1 MASHSIDLKQPQ
13 GRELLGGDL
22 LAQCLHQLGV
32 RTIFGLHGGH
42 LDAFLMGCSDAG
54 IELIDTRHETV
65 AVQAAEGYAKVSGNT
80 GCCFVTAN
88 SGFCNGLPGLA
99 TAFADR
105 SPVFC
110 VTSSPPLRDA
120 ETNALQ
126 GFHDQV
132 VLSKPV
138 TKFAHRITNVGEIP
152 RITSLAWRTASSG
165 TPGPVLVDFPID
177 VLFTPVENESIAWGN
192 VTGPL
197 VTLPGPDPAA
207 IGQIAT
213 LLERAERS
221 VIIVGTGA
229 RGAVDEI
236 VALSDA
242 ISIPV
247 FHSPKYSTGIPVT
260 HPFHAG
266 SALGLGV
273 LAATGKPQ
281 PDVVLLLGA
290 RTGFLLGGRSGAIVP
305 TSSCKVVQVDIDGS
319 EIGRSQHI
327 DLGIVSDIKLA
338 VSALHRVVSQNR
350 SRYKTKEAWIRT
362 ALGLKSFRAPH
373 NESEPK
379 IDEQNGHL
387 HPYHAIKKLYHYIP
401 DGSIVCIDGGEAG
414 GWAMQNLPE
423 ASASLSM
430 TCTGY
435 LGFLGNG
442 WGYSLGAAVADR
454 SKLVLNIQG
463 DGSAGFH
470 LAELDTFK
478 KFNLRILTVVVNNEV
493 WGMSLA
499 GQDIIY
505 GDTTKARP
513 ASKLNKTTRY
523 DIIAQ
528 GFGIPGLLIDAT
540 ASLPQSPL
548 DTRRK
553 SFLELGSKDEERWQK
568 ALNALGDAV
577 DEIVQSD
584 GPGLIDLRVSPRPHQ
599 DMTKS
604 MVGMTSDPDVIVVP
618 YYDNLPR
625 PYYKGKG
632 KKEDGEAR
640 RDSGAQAD
648 GARVD
653 ITQGAY

>member
-1 MASHSIDLKQPQ
+1 MAPHSIELKHPK

-32 RTIFGLHGGH
+32 RTVFGLHGGH

-120 ETNALQ
+120 ETNCLQ

-132 VLSKPV
+132 VLAKPV
-138 TKFAHRITNVGEIP
+138 TKFAHRVTNVGEIP
-152 RITSLAWRTASSG
+152 RITSLAWRMASSG

-177 VLFTPVENESIAWGN
+177 VLFTPVEKESIAWGN

-197 VTLPGPDPAA
+197 VTMPGPDPAA
-207 IGQIAT
+207 IDQIAS
-213 LLERAERS
+213 LLQEAERPA
-221 VIIVGTGA
+221 IIVGTGA
-229 RGAVDEI
+229 RSAVDDI
-236 VALSDA
+236 VALADA

-247 FHSPKYSTGIPVT
+247 FHSPKFSTGIPT
-260 HPFHAG
+260 NHSFHAG
-266 SALGLGV
+266 SALNLGL

-281 PDVVLLLGA
+281 PDLVLLLGA

-305 TSSCKVVQVDIDGS
+305 TSSCKIVQIDIDGT
-319 EIGRSQHI
+319 EIGRSEHV

-338 VSALHRVVSQNR
+338 VSALNRAVSQDN
-350 SRYKTKEAWIRT
+350 SKYKTKEAWIRT
-362 ALGLKSFRAPH
+362 ALGLKSFRASH

-379 IDEQNGHL
+379 IDETNGHL
-387 HPYHAIKKLYHYIP
+387 HPYHAVKKLFQFIP
-401 DGSIVCIDGGEAG
+401 NGSIICIDGGEVG
-414 GWAMQNLPE
+414 GWALQNLPE

-430 TCTGY
+430 VCTGY

-454 SKLVLNIQG
+454 SRLVLNIQG

-470 LAELDTFK
+470 LAELDTFR
-478 KFNLRILTVVVNNEV
+478 KFNLRVLTVVVNNEV

-499 GQDIIY
+499 GQDMIY
-505 GDTTKARP
+505 GDTTTVRP
-513 ASKLNKTTRY
+513 ASRLNKSTRY

-528 GFGIPGLLIDAT
+528 GFGLPGLLVDAT

-548 DTRRK
+548 DPRRT
-553 SFLELGSKDEERWQK
+553 SFLDRGSSDETRAQK
-568 ALNALGDAV
+568 ALNALGDAI
-577 DEIVQSD
+577 DEVVQSE
-584 GPGLIDLRVSPRPHQ
+584 GPGLIDLRVSNRPHQ

-632 KKEDGEAR
+632 KVGEEGER
-640 RDSGAQAD
+640 RDSGAQQ
-648 GARVD
+648 GVGQG
-653 ITQGAY
+653 IEQGAY

>member
-1 MASHSIDLKQPQ
+1 M
-13 GRELLGGDL
+13 
-22 LAQCLHQLGV
+22 
-32 RTIFGLHGGH
+32 T
-42 LDAFLMGCSDAG
+42 
-54 IELIDTRHETV
+54 
-65 AVQAAEGYAKVSGNT
+65 
-80 GCCFVTAN
+80 
-88 SGFCNGLPGLA
+88 
-99 TAFADR
+99 
-105 SPVFC
+105 
-110 VTSSPPLRDA
+110 
-120 ETNALQ
+120 
-126 GFHDQV
+126 
-132 VLSKPV
+132 
-138 TKFAHRITNVGEIP
+138 
-152 RITSLAWRTASSG
+152 
-165 TPGPVLVDFPID
+165 
-177 VLFTPVENESIAWGN
+177 
-192 VTGPL
+192 
-197 VTLPGPDPAA
+197 
-207 IGQIAT
+207 
-213 LLERAERS
+213 
-221 VIIVGTGA
+221 
-229 RGAVDEI
+229 
-236 VALSDA
+236 LSDA

-247 FHSPKYSTGIPVT
+247 FHSPKYSTGIPAT

-338 VSALHRVVSQNR
+338 VSALYRVVSQNS

-470 LAELDTFK
+470 LAELDTYK

-625 PYYKGKG
+625 PYYKGKR
-632 KKEDGEAR
+632 KKGEGESR

-648 GARVD
+648 GAQED

>member
-1 MASHSIDLKQPQ
+1 MTDIC
-13 GRELLGGDL
+13 E
-22 LAQCLHQLGV
+22 V
-32 RTIFGLHGGH
+32 
-42 LDAFLMGCSDAG
+42 
-54 IELIDTRHETV
+54 
-65 AVQAAEGYAKVSGNT
+65 
-80 GCCFVTAN
+80 
-88 SGFCNGLPGLA
+88 
-99 TAFADR
+99 
-105 SPVFC
+105 
-110 VTSSPPLRDA
+110 
-120 ETNALQ
+120 
-126 GFHDQV
+126 
-132 VLSKPV
+132 
-138 TKFAHRITNVGEIP
+138 TNVGEIP
-152 RITSLAWRTASSG
+152 RITSLAWRTASTG

-177 VLFTPVENESIAWGN
+177 ILFTPVENESIAWGN
-192 VTGPL
+192 ITAPL

-207 IGQIAT
+207 IGEIVS
-213 LLERAERS
+213 LLQMAERPA
-221 VIIVGTGA
+221 IIVGTGA
-229 RGAVDEI
+229 RGVSKVEVNTVVETNRRQAVDEI
-236 VALSDA
+236 VALADA
-242 ISIPV
+242 IKVPV
-247 FHSPKYSTGIPVT
+247 FHSPKFSTGIPAK
-260 HPFHAG
+260 HPFNAG
-266 SALGLGV
+266 SALGLGL

-281 PDVVLLLGA
+281 PDLVLLLGA
-290 RTGFLLGGRSGAIVP
+290 RTGFLLGGRSGAVVP

-327 DLGIVSDIKLA
+327 DLGVVSDIKLA
-338 VSALHRVVSQNR
+338 VSALHKVVSQD
-350 SRYKTKEAWIRT
+350 SAKTKEAWIRT

-414 GWAMQNLPE
+414 GWALQNLPE
-423 ASASLSM
+423 VSASLSM

-470 LAELDTFK
+470 LAELDTYK

-499 GQDIIY
+499 GQDMIY
-505 GDTTKARP
+505 GETTSARP

-528 GFGIPGLLIDAT
+528 GFGLPGLLIDAT

-548 DTRRK
+548 DARRK
-553 SFLELGSKDEERWQK
+553 SFLELGSKDETRWQK

-604 MVGMTSDPDVIVVP
+604 MVGMTTDPNVIVVP

-625 PYYKGKG
+625 PYYRGNSA
-632 KKEDGEAR
+632 KKEDAEGAR
-640 RDSGAQAD
+640 RDSGAHE
-648 GARVD
+648 D
-653 ITQGAY
+653 IAQGAY

>member
-1 MASHSIDLKQPQ
+1 M
-13 GRELLGGDL
+13 
-22 LAQCLHQLGV
+22 V
-32 RTIFGLHGGH
+32 
-42 LDAFLMGCSDAG
+42 
-54 IELIDTRHETV
+54 
-65 AVQAAEGYAKVSGNT
+65 
-80 GCCFVTAN
+80 
-88 SGFCNGLPGLA
+88 
-99 TAFADR
+99 
-105 SPVFC
+105 
-110 VTSSPPLRDA
+110 
-120 ETNALQ
+120 
-126 GFHDQV
+126 
-132 VLSKPV
+132 
-138 TKFAHRITNVGEIP
+138 TNVGEIP
-152 RITSLAWRTASSG
+152 RIASLAWRTASSG

-177 VLFTPVENESIAWGN
+177 VLFTPVENESISWGN
-192 VTGPL
+192 VTGSL

-213 LLERAERS
+213 LLEEAERPAI
-221 VIIVGTGA
+221 VISTGA
-229 RGAVDEI
+229 RAAVDEI
-236 VALSDA
+236 AALADA

-247 FHSPKYSTGIPVT
+247 FHSPKFSTGFSVK
-260 HPFHAG
+260 HPFNAG
-266 SALGLGV
+266 SALNLGL

-281 PDVVLLLGA
+281 PDFVLLLGA

-305 TSSCKVVQVDIDGS
+305 TSACKVVQVDIDGS

-338 VSALHRVVSQNR
+338 VSALHRVVSRDN

-401 DGSIVCIDGGEAG
+401 DGSIISIDGGEAG

-423 ASASLSM
+423 ASASLAM
-430 TCTGY
+430 NATGY

-470 LAELDTFK
+470 LAELDTYK
-478 KFNLRILTVVVNNEV
+478 KFNLRILTVVVNNEC

-499 GQDIIY
+499 GQDMIY
-505 GDTTKARP
+505 GVTTTARP

-528 GFGIPGLLIDAT
+528 GFGLPGLLIDAT
-540 ASLPQSPL
+540 ASLPQSRL
-548 DTRRK
+548 DSRRK

-568 ALNALGDAV
+568 VLNALGDAV
-577 DEIVQSD
+577 DEIVQSE
-584 GPGLIDLRVSPRPHQ
+584 GPGLIDLRVSNRPHQ

-604 MVGMTSDPDVIVVP
+604 MVGMTDDPDVIVVP

-625 PYYKGKG
+625 PHYKGKG
-632 KKEDGEAR
+632 TGNGDQR
-640 RDSGAQAD
+640 RDSGTKE
-648 GARVD
+648 D
-653 ITQGAY
+653 IAQGAY

>member
-1 MASHSIDLKQPQ
+1 MIP
-13 GRELLGGDL
+13 
-22 LAQCLHQLGV
+22 
-32 RTIFGLHGGH
+32 
-42 LDAFLMGCSDAG
+42 
-54 IELIDTRHETV
+54 
-65 AVQAAEGYAKVSGNT
+65 
-80 GCCFVTAN
+80 
-88 SGFCNGLPGLA
+88 
-99 TAFADR
+99 
-105 SPVFC
+105 
-110 VTSSPPLRDA
+110 
-120 ETNALQ
+120 
-126 GFHDQV
+126 
-132 VLSKPV
+132 
-138 TKFAHRITNVGEIP
+138 KFSTEY
-152 RITSLAWRTASSG
+152 
-165 TPGPVLVDFPID
+165 PI
-177 VLFTPVENESIAWGN
+177 
-192 VTGPL
+192 
-197 VTLPGPDPAA
+197 
-207 IGQIAT
+207 
-213 LLERAERS
+213 
-221 VIIVGTGA
+221 
-229 RGAVDEI
+229 
-236 VALSDA
+236 
-242 ISIPV
+242 
-247 FHSPKYSTGIPVT
+247 K

-266 SALGLGV
+266 SALNLGL

-281 PDVVLLLGA
+281 PDLVLLLGA
-290 RTGFLLGGRSGAIVP
+290 RTGFLLGGRSGAIIP

-338 VSALHRVVSQNR
+338 VSALHRVVSRDN
-350 SRYKTKEAWIRT
+350 SKYKTKEAWIRT

-401 DGSIVCIDGGEAG
+401 DGSIISIDGGEAG

-423 ASASLSM
+423 ASASLAM
-430 TCTGY
+430 NATGY

-454 SKLVLNIQG
+454 SKLVVNIQG

-470 LAELDTFK
+470 LAELDTYK
-478 KFNLRILTVVVNNEV
+478 RFNLRILTVVVNNEA

-499 GQDIIY
+499 GQDMIY
-505 GDTTKARP
+505 GDTTTARP
-513 ASKLNKTTRY
+513 ASKLSKSTRY

-528 GFGIPGLLIDAT
+528 GFGLPGLLIDAT

-553 SFLELGSKDEERWQK
+553 SFLDLGSKDEKRWEK

-577 DEIVQSD
+577 DEIVQSE
-584 GPGLIDLRVSPRPHQ
+584 GPGLIDLRVSNRPYQ

-604 MVGMTSDPDVIVVP
+604 MVGMTDDPDVIVVP

-632 KKEDGEAR
+632 REKEEAERR
-640 RDSGAQAD
+640 RDSGT
-648 GARVD
+648 RED